1 MDLSRKLRPTAAAP
15 GTARRSLDR
24 LAETI
29 PPDRLDELRL
39 IVSELVTDSVRHSG
53 DGDWI
58 RMNVETLPG
67 CVRVEVSDDG
77 VGFGSE
83 SGQGFARGRGLGIV
97 NHFAERWGHE
107 GGPQNTVWAEVA
119 LG

>member
-1 MDLSRKLRPTAAAP
+1 MDRSRKLRPTPAAP

-24 LAETI
+24 FAETI

-39 IVSELVTDSVRHSG
+39 IVSELVTNSVRHSG

-58 RMNVETLPG
+58 RMRVERLPR
-67 CVRVEVSDDG
+67 CIRVEVSDDG

-83 SGQGFARGRGLGIV
+83 NGQGFARGRGLAIV
-97 NHFAERWGHE
+97 DHFAARWGLE
-107 GGPQNTVWAEVA
+107 GGPQNTVWAEFSV
-119 LG
+119 G